1 MAKQNPIKWSRKDFA
16 NLSNAIRQFNKE
28 VQKVKN
34 INPGVN
40 VPELRNY
47 KEVKSNIYTR
57 RELNR
62 TINSLKKFSE
72 VKQQEITKTK
82 GGLELTRW
90 EKQEINKAKNR
101 AERRLTKEMK
111 TLEEK
116 ASFGTG
122 NTRLN
127 EVRSTL
133 ESYKRLNQ
141 KDTTPEDYRR
151 ISKSILK
158 QGVSDYEMKKASI
171 FQKNFIKAYSKMGRE
186 KLVEL
191 AKSFKN
197 PMDFWEFIKDS
208 QFVDI
213 GIRYDE
219 AQGLIQFGEMS
230 ADENY
235 IYELLKLIDRDEID
249 EEEVETKD
257 IMELLREIDEE
268 E

>member
-1 MAKQNPIKWSRKDFA
+1 MAKQYPIKWSRKDYA
-16 NLSNAIRQFNKE
+16 KLSSAIRQFNKE

-34 INPGVN
+34 ISPAVNTPG
-40 VPELRNY
+40 LRNY

-62 TINSLKKFSE
+62 TINSLKKFSQA
-72 VKQQEITKTK
+72 KQQEITKTK

-111 TLEEK
+111 TLEEQ
-116 ASFGTG
+116 STFGTG

-127 EVRSTL
+127 EVKATL
-133 ESYKRLNQ
+133 ESYQRLNQ

-151 ISKSILK
+151 ISRSILK
-158 QGVSDYEMKKASI
+158 QGVSDYEMKKATI
-171 FQKNFIKAYSKMGRE
+171 FQENFIKAYSRMGRE
-186 KLVEL
+186 KLVDL

-197 PMDFWEFIKDS
+197 PMEFWDFIKDS
-208 QFVDI
+208 EFVDI

-235 IYELLKLIDRDEID
+235 IYELLKLVDQDEI
-249 EEEVETKD
+249 EEVETKD

>member
-1 MAKQNPIKWSRKDFA
+1 MSKQYPIKWSRKDYSR
-16 NLSNAIRQFNKE
+16 LSSAIRQFNKQISSLKE
-28 VQKVKN
+28 KSPF
-34 INPGVN
+34 IR
-40 VPELRNY
+40 VPETKIY
-47 KEVKSNIYTR
+47 ADIKSNIYTR

-62 TINSLKKFSE
+62 TINSLKKFSDS
-72 VKQQEITKTK
+72 KQQELTKTK
-82 GGLELTRW
+82 GGIELTRW
-90 EKQEINKAKNR
+90 EKSEINKAKLR

-111 TLEEK
+111 TLQEK

-127 EVRSTL
+127 EVKSTL

-141 KDTTPEDYRR
+141 KDTTPEDYKR

-158 QGVSDYEMKKASI
+158 QGVSDYEMKKATI
-171 FQKNFIKAYSKMGRE
+171 FQENFIKAYSKMGRE
-186 KLVEL
+186 KLVDL

-197 PMDFWEFIKDS
+197 PMEFWDFIKDS
-208 QFVDI
+208 EFVDI
-213 GIRYDE
+213 NIRYDE

-235 IYELLKLIDRDEID
+235 IYELLKLVDKDEI
-249 EEEVETKD
+249 EEVETKD
-257 IMELLREIDEE
+257 IMELLRDIDEE